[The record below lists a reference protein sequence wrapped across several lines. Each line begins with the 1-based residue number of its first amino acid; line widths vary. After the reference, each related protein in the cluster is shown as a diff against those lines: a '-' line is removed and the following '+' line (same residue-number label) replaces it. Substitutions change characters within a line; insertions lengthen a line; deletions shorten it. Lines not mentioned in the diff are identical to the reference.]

1 MTVLVVLTVSQSF
14 FTNLTVTNYFFSH
27 RFSPPD
33 SRMSRV
39 CMWSHKHKH
48 CIIAGQYNYDRNFT
62 VIASQRKTVQNDL
75 VFTVS
80 ITSQV

>member
-1 MTVLVVLTVSQSF
+1 M
-14 FTNLTVTNYFFSH
+14 
-27 RFSPPD
+27 RE
-33 SRMSRV
+33 
-39 CMWSHKHKH
+39 HKHKH